1 MKKNEQMTNQ
11 SHRYCDIREV
21 HLLGALCSN
30 TKSEL
35 NCNKTGIL
43 SIDTPVIEQWIIDES
58 ESREK
63 NTEYMAKDRVLET
76 LDEVI

>member
-1 MKKNEQMTNQ
+1 MV
-11 SHRYCDIREV
+11 RP
-21 HLLGALCSN
+21 LGALCSN

-35 NCNKTGIL
+35 NCNKIGIL

-63 NTEYMAKDRVLET
+63 NTEYMVKDMVLKT
-76 LDEVI
+76 FDEDI